1 MESLN
6 QAIEDFKEEASQGRT
21 RGSIMFFAL
30 SLAREIIQRYDVEI
44 TEKELQELSQEV
56 DKRLLDLE

>member
-21 RGSIMFFAL
+21 RGSIMFF
-30 SLAREIIQRYDVEI
+30 SFFLAREIIQRYDVEI